1 MNRTRLFNLL
11 SIAFAGAAAAMLV
24 LAALLPFY
32 LLFKIDYAPT
42 LASNA
47 IIERT
52 PPDNAIALQNALGP
66 LSFPFALL
74 GGIMLVA
81 MLGLVVG
88 PVQALLRRVNPLV
101 ALVGASLF
109 MPLLVWSCF
118 PDHMTPLALAPFLAT
133 GPLLHLIT
141 RRDPTR
147 LASGQGISRRD
158 FLLRM
163 GVFSFGGLA
172 LSVIDGLPLF
182 LSALNATR
190 PGSKLFDFAAPAPR
204 AAGFPAP
211 RSLPEVTPSE
221 SFYVMRKFPT
231 VVPPASPDF
240 QLVIDGAVDRALRL
254 SMDELRAM
262 PRTDSYITRQCVSNP
277 VGGPLIS
284 TALFSGV
291 PLRDVLANAGV
302 QAGAVQV
309 KFYGRDGYDESV
321 SVEYALQ
328 HGLIAYAM
336 NGTALSEAHGPPLKM
351 EIPGLYGFKNMKWLT
366 RIELITAP
374 YRGIWA
380 REGWTET
387 AIYKTMSRIDAVTLT
402 SDGSATACGVA
413 FAGLR
418 GIAGVEVQVNDGEWR
433 PATLH
438 TPPLSGQ
445 TWVQWR
451 ADLPE
456 RGDLSVTCRASDGA
470 GERQIETKQ
479 TQFPD
484 GASGLHTM
492 AVKL

>member
-1 MNRTRLFNLL
+1 MTRTRLFNSL
-11 SIAFAGAAAAMLV
+11 SIAFAGAAAVMLI
-24 LAALLPFY
+24 LAVLLPFY

-52 PPDNAIALQNALGP
+52 PPDNAIGLQNALGP

-74 GGIMLVA
+74 GGIMIVG
-81 MLGLVVG
+81 MLGLAVG
-88 PVQALLRRVNPLV
+88 PLHALLRRVNPLV
-101 ALVGASLF
+101 AVVGASLF
-109 MPLLVWSCF
+109 MPLLIWLCF

-133 GPLLHLIT
+133 GPLIHLMT
-141 RRDPTR
+141 RRDPAR
-147 LASGQGISRRD
+147 LASGKGISRRD
-158 FLLRM
+158 FLARA

-172 LSVIDGLPLF
+172 LSVIDGLPVY
-182 LSALNATR
+182 LSALNATK

-211 RSLPEVTPSE
+211 GAPPEVTPAE

-254 SMDELRAM
+254 SVDDLRGM
-262 PRTDSYITRQCVSNP
+262 PRNDAYITRQCVSNP

-302 QAGAVQV
+302 QADAVQV

-321 SVEYALQ
+321 PIEYALQ
-328 HGLIAYAM
+328 HGLVAYAM

-380 REGWTET
+380 REGWTES
-387 AIYKTMSRIDAVTLT
+387 AIYKTMSRIDAVTRNP
-402 SDGSATACGVA
+402 DGGVTACGVA
-413 FAGLR
+413 FAGIR
-418 GIAGVEVQVNDGEWR
+418 GVAGVEVQINGGEWR
-433 PATLH
+433 PAALH

-456 RGDLSVTCRASDGA
+456 RGDLTVTCRAVDGT
-470 GERQIETKQ
+470 GERQIEAKQ
-479 TQFPD
+479 QQFPD
-484 GASGLHTM
+484 GASGLHTLSM
-492 AVKL
+492 SL